1 MQPVRELLQ
10 KKKQIESEGMEKDIP
25 LANGMKRKLEK
36 QYSYQIKQTLK
47 RRL

>member
-25 LANGMKRKLEK
+25 LANGMKRKLEFDC
-36 QYSYQIKQTLK
+36 LK
-47 RRL
+47 VLGKNNRCSP